1 MPQLASKYLVFLV
14 LPLGLALACSDKAS
28 DQGPTAG
35 ASGSSSGGVVGTTG
49 GAAQLS
55 AAGGRP
61 ATGGRLGMGGQVNTG
76 GSSNAGAPNAGA
88 AGQMASGCAR
98 DSDCYDGKFCNGE
111 ERCVLGAGGDV
122 ARCQPSQTEACVQG
136 SLCDEALAR
145 CVSACSVAV
154 AANVEFLP
162 PFAQSS
168 PISAPNPL
176 ISLAVGCADAD
187 GDGSCVAFDCDDND
201 ARRYPGAVEF
211 CDLGNVDEDCNPST
225 YGESRD
231 DRDGDGFLPNTCC
244 NLYPGRGLECG
255 YDCDDQHSNVK
266 PGVLESCN
274 HVDDDCNGV
283 IDDGVSQQGYRD
295 QDGDGFG
302 DTSCSK
308 PVCGVEAGYVLNAN
322 DCDDTRPAI
331 GVGRQA
337 CAPDGKGVLVCL
349 AQATWAKRDCP
360 PGKGCTSQPDG
371 TGRCE

>member
-162 PFAQSS
+162 SLARSS
-168 PISAPNPL
+168 PISAANPL
-176 ISLAVGCADAD
+176 ISLAVGCDAD
-187 GDGSCVAFDCDDND
+187 GDGVCFQFDCDDYD
-201 ARRYPGAVEF
+201 VGRFPGNPEV
-211 CDLGNVDEDCNPST
+211 CDLGNVDEDCNSST
-225 YGESRD
+225 YGD
-231 DRDGDGFLPNTCC
+231 DMDGDGFVSGTCC
-244 NLYPGRGLECG
+244 NVQPGGGLECG

-337 CAPDGKGVLVCL
+337 CSPDGKGVLVCL
-349 AQATWAKRDCP
+349 AKATWEKRDCP